1 MIVYENEY
9 RHFFANNNG
18 RGDNVPGRTI
28 NSYVSK
34 LNGISEKIRKSIS
47 PQFFNRFINL
57 MDENGMIVRK
67 NETKNEF
74 YDKNISGAFGDCGRR
89 KMFCT
94 KATR

>member
-34 LNGISEKIRKSIS
+34 LNEISEKIRKSIS

-57 MDENGMIVRK
+57 MDESGIVRK